1 MMELDTKGLRC
12 PLPVLKA
19 KKAIKSL
26 EPGDLICILSNDP
39 APAASNENTEKLQIA
54 ATNSRRRPMP
64 VGHSPT
70 ASQRH
75 KKFAR
80 WPLPRRTTALPVRL
94 R

>member
-39 APAASNENTEKLQIA
+39 ASKRDFPAYCKNAGHQLIELNEEGEVFSFVIRKGGSEMKQAS
-54 ATNSRRRPMP
+54 
-64 VGHSPT
+64 
-70 ASQRH
+70 
-75 KKFAR
+75 
-80 WPLPRRTTALPVRL
+80 
-94 R
+94 